1 MLKILFGV
9 LLFLNGGL
17 LAYEQGWLTP
27 LIPSSHEPSRM
38 AQQLYPERL
47 TIVVPEAAAPAAT
60 SVTTSAASDSA
71 SESPANATVATAA
84 ASGAIPA
91 CLELGNF
98 DGAEAQR
105 FETSIAALGLGDRLA
120 RRTVQESTRHI
131 VFIPPLGSKEAAD
144 RKAAELAK
152 LGVKDYFVI
161 QDSSPLQWGISLGV
175 FRTED
180 GARAQLAALT
190 QQGVRTA
197 RVGTQGIGARR
208 IAFQIRGLDAAG
220 KQNLDRIKEAFPR
233 QQWRDCA

>member
-47 TIVVPEAAAPAAT
+47 TIVAPETAAQAAPANPAAPAADA
-60 SVTTSAASDSA
+60 SVAPVASAPTTTA
-71 SESPANATVATAA
+71 ANAATL
-84 ASGAIPA
+84 A

-105 FETSIAALGLGDRLA
+105 FENSVATLGLGERLT
-120 RRTVQESTRHI
+120 RRSVQENTRHI
-131 VFIPPLGSKEAAD
+131 VFISPLGNKEAAD

-175 FRTED
+175 FRTEE

-208 IAFQIRGLDAAG
+208 IVFQIRGLDTAG
-220 KQNLDRIKEAFPR
+220 KQNLDRIKEGFPR